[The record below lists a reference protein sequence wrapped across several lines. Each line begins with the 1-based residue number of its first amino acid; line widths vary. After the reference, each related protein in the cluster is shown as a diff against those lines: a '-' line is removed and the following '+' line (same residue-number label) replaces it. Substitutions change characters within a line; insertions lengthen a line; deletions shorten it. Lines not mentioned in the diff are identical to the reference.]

1 MRENHTENYRN
12 VGNEKHFNKVMY
24 ILHIL
29 YNTYIRYKM
38 YKIYKIYRMVDL
50 IKSMKNRLD
59 FVLHFNRR
67 YFFSIMA
74 AKAAGSNF
82 FKFTV
87 G

>member
-12 VGNEKHFNKVMY
+12 DGNEKHFNKVMY

-50 IKSMKNRLD
+50 IKSMTKSPGFRIALQSKI
-59 FVLHFNRR
+59 FL
-67 YFFSIMA
+67 
-74 AKAAGSNF
+74 
-82 FKFTV
+82 
-87 G
+87 